1 MTVGVKVTSVPMI
14 QGRHAKAPNVVTE
27 VARELVSPSAYW
39 LERQVQ
45 ATARGDA
52 SNINERKQLC
62 DQ

>member
-1 MTVGVKVTSVPMI
+1 MTLGVKVTSLPMI

-27 VARELVSPSAYW
+27 VTRELVSPSAYW
-39 LERQVQ
+39 LVQ